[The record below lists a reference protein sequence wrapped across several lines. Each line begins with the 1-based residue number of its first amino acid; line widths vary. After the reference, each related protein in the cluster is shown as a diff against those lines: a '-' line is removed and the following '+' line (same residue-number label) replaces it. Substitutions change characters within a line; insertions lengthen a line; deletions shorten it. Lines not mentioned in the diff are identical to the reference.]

1 MKYFSN
7 VMSRITAAATAF
19 VLITGTASCANN
31 NDNNIEFKSQPYYM
45 SNAKDYKQVYTIL
58 KESAQKQ
65 DFERIRRNTDYD
77 DDDID
82 IVYEAEHSDLS
93 DDEDAGSEEYS
104 YLSGASYSSPMG
116 VPFTDSILPLD
127 PAKKTDPGNNY
138 QENDVFSYDIM
149 KRKISIPFCV

>member
-65 DFERIRRNTDYD
+65 
-77 DDDID
+77 
-82 IVYEAEHSDLS
+82 
-93 DDEDAGSEEYS
+93 
-104 YLSGASYSSPMG
+104 
-116 VPFTDSILPLD
+116 IL
-127 PAKKTDPGNNY
+127 N
-138 QENDVFSYDIM
+138 V
-149 KRKISIPFCV
+149 